1 MHGRKVIGI
10 EIKIKPHSIYPV
22 FPQTTLSEVFQP
34 VSMTVCS
41 SPVLRNKY
49 SCRRSPQCLDIK
61 KRISS
66 FEVLLGQEN

>member
-1 MHGRKVIGI
+1 MHGRKEIGI

-22 FPQTTLSEVFQP
+22 CPQTTLSEVLQH
-34 VSMTVCS
+34 VNMTVCS

-49 SCRRSPQCLDIK
+49 PCRRSPQCLDIK

-66 FEVLLGQEN
+66 SEVLLAQEN